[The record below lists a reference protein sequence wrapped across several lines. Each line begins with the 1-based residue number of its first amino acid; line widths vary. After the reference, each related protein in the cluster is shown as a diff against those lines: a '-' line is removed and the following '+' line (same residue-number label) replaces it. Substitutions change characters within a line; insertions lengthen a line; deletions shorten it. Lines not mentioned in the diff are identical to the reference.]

1 MVRRSLKKVRTI
13 LALLLFLPGA
23 SFPFIKNDKK
33 IIIDT
38 FTLCIDKKTTLPCG
52 WRATRSDV
60 TMFSLQQEAGD
71 YFVRIQTH
79 GGCTSIGK
87 RVHARPSK
95 MPFLSWRWR
104 VHILPTGGKENEK
117 KKADSGAGVYVVFKG
132 PFRLNTILKYVW
144 SATLPMGTVTT
155 SPYNGRTKIIVL
167 ESGKENLGKWIPE
180 AVNVNDDYKRAFHA
194 PPPEIVAVGILS
206 DADNTRSNAA
216 ADYDDFYLGRS
227 E

>member
-1 MVRRSLKKVRTI
+1 MRRLLIKHSVI
-13 LALLLFLPGA
+13 FALLLFLPSA
-23 SFPFIKNDKK
+23 SFSFIKNDKR
-33 IIIDT
+33 ILIDT
-38 FTLCIDKKTTLPCG
+38 FSSCIDKKTALPCG

-60 TMFSLQQEAGD
+60 TMFSLQQEGGD

-79 GGCTSIGK
+79 GGCTAIGK
-87 RVHARPSK
+87 RVHARPSE
-95 MPFLSWRWR
+95 MSYLHWRWR

-132 PFRLNTILKYVW
+132 SFRLNTILKYVW
-144 SATLPMGTVTT
+144 SATLPMGTVTA

-180 AVNVNDDYKRAFHA
+180 AVNVNGDYKSAFHA

-206 DADNTRSNAA
+206 DADNTRSFAK
-216 ADYDDFYLGRS
+216 ADYDDFYLERS